1 MKKIFIDYG
10 KRINT
15 AILEVIKEILTDL
28 SESKISSNHCFYI
41 TFKTLGEG
49 VKIPKHLLKDYPG
62 EMTIVLQNQFWDLK
76 INKNKFSV
84 VLLFNKK
91 KEYLSIPFNTIVK
104 FYDPFVKFSIEL
116 ELRDDKSNSKKKNLK
131 TARKN
136 KTKVKSKLEKIVTL
150 DDFRK
155 KND

>member
-1 MKKIFIDYG
+1 
-10 KRINT
+10 
-15 AILEVIKEILTDL
+15 
-28 SESKISSNHCFYI
+28 
-41 TFKTLGEG
+41 
-49 VKIPKHLLKDYPG
+49 
-62 EMTIVLQNQFWDLK
+62 MTIVLQNQYWNLNIKQNYFL
-76 INKNKFSV
+76 V
-84 VLLFNKK
+84 TLAFNKK
-91 KEYLSIPFNTIVK
+91 KEILQIPFNSIIK